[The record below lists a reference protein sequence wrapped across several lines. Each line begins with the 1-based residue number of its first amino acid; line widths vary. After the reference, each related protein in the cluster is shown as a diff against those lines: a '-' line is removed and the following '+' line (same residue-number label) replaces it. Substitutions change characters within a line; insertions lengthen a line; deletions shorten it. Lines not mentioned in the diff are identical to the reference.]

1 MSSTVIEGEKRKIG
15 RNFVG
20 GLIEG
25 VNYPEGRNIQLK
37 ELLDWNDV
45 IIVDR
50 KYFLRNRKLIE
61 AWASEKF

>member
-1 MSSTVIEGEKRKIG
+1 MGTVVEAEKKSGG
-15 RNFVG
+15 RNFIG

-25 VNYPEGRNIQLK
+25 INYPEGSSIPLK
-37 ELLDWNDV
+37 EFLDWNDV

-61 AWASEKF
+61 AWASRRF

>member
-1 MSSTVIEGEKRKIG
+1 MAVVEEGEKKTTG

-25 VNYPEGRNIQLK
+25 INYPEGKNIPLK

-61 AWASEKF
+61 AWASKKF

>member
-1 MSSTVIEGEKRKIG
+1 MATVVEGEKKTTG

-25 VNYPEGRNIQLK
+25 INYPEGRNILLK
-37 ELLDWNDV
+37 ELVDWNDV

-50 KYFLRNRKLIE
+50 KYFLKNRKLIE
-61 AWASEKF
+61 AWASKKF

>member
-1 MSSTVIEGEKRKIG
+1 MATVVEGEKKTTG

-25 VNYPEGRNIQLK
+25 INYPEGRNILLK

-50 KYFLRNRKLIE
+50 KYFLKNRKLIE
-61 AWASEKF
+61 AWASKKF

>member
-1 MSSTVIEGEKRKIG
+1 MAAIVEGEKKIAG
-15 RNFVG
+15 RNFLG

-25 VNYPEGRNIQLK
+25 INYPAGRIIPLK

-50 KYFLRNRKLIE
+50 KYFLKNRKLIE
-61 AWASEKF
+61 AWASKKF

>member
-1 MSSTVIEGEKRKIG
+1 MATLAEGEKKTGG

-25 VNYPEGRNIQLK
+25 INYPEGRNMPLK

-50 KYFLRNRKLIE
+50 KYFLKNRKLIE
-61 AWASEKF
+61 AWASKKF

>member
-1 MSSTVIEGEKRKIG
+1 MSSAVTEEEKKKAG

-61 AWASEKF
+61 SWASEKF

>member
-1 MSSTVIEGEKRKIG
+1 MASVVEGEKKTTG

-25 VNYPEGRNIQLK
+25 INYPEGRNILLK

-50 KYFLRNRKLIE
+50 KYFLKNRKLIE
-61 AWASEKF
+61 AWASKKF